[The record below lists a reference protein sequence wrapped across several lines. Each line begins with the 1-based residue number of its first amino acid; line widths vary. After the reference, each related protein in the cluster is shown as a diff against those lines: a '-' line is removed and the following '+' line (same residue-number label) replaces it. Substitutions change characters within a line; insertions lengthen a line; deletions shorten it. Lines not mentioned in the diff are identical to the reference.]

1 MGDYILSMEKKLQR
15 KLFCF
20 GFGYCAQELA
30 AAEEWAEVT
39 GTHRA
44 DFPLNAELQEKLA
57 EATHVLLSI
66 PPDAEGDLVFRENYE
81 INAEW
86 VGYLSTTG
94 VYGDAAGGWVD
105 ETSECRPT
113 QERSKWRV
121 IAEQQWLNSGL
132 PVEVFRLSGIYG
144 AKKGRN
150 PLDSVRN
157 GTARRIAKENQ
168 FFSRIHVVD
177 IAQILLASIA
187 QPKAGEVYN
196 CADNFP
202 CPQAEVVEF
211 AAELL
216 GVEPPPLVKFED
228 AELSPMARSFYSSS
242 RKVNN
247 DKIKSQLG
255 IKLAFPTY
263 KEGLKDICEKYL

>member
-1 MGDYILSMEKKLQR
+1 MK

-20 GFGYCAQELA
+20 GYGYSAQYLA
-30 AAEEWAEVT
+30 QKSLWAEFT

-44 DFPLNAELQEKLA
+44 DFPLNISMQKKLA

-66 PPDAEGDLVFRENYE
+66 PPDAQGDLVIREKYE
-81 INAEW
+81 INAQW

-105 ETSECRPT
+105 ETSPLNAN

-121 IAEQQWLNSGL
+121 IAEQQWLETGL

-144 AKKGRN
+144 AGAGRN
-150 PLDSVRN
+150 AIEAIKDGS
-157 GTARRIAKENQ
+157 ARRIAKENQ
-168 FFSRIHVVD
+168 FFSRIHVED

-187 QPKAGEVYN
+187 TPEQGVIYN
-196 CADNFP
+196 CADDLP
-202 CPQAEVVEF
+202 CQQAEVIEF
-211 AAELL
+211 AAKLL
-216 GVEPPPLVKFED
+216 GVEPPPLIRFED

-242 RKVNN
+242 RKVCNK
-247 DKIKSQLG
+247 KIKEKLG
-255 IKLAFPTY
+255 VKLKFPTY
-263 KEGLKDICEKYL
+263 VEGLQNILQNMA